1 MLLFNIHKEISH
13 LSCHANP
20 HLITRMACEGYDTAV
35 TQKISSNVTK
45 RLGRNGIFL
54 SSSWGVTF
62 RKLRSNEKNG
72 YCSTKNETILPLLF
86 QFKLICLAQT
96 FE

>member
-54 SSSWGVTF
+54 SSTWGVTY

-72 YCSTKNETILPLLF
+72 YCSTIKNNSKLCNPLLLF
-86 QFKLICLAQT
+86 SDWKGMLK
-96 FE
+96 